1 MRRFL
6 SVVALALS
14 GVLIGAPAAMACG
27 FLVSPNGA
35 VDLAR
40 TTTFVVWEDGVEHY
54 ITNFEFAGDAESF
67 GSITPL
73 PAEPTDVKRAGDWT
87 LQRLALEVLP
97 LDFLAR
103 ADAPTALFAATESV
117 EVILETK
124 VDSLDVVVLK
134 GGGQAVLDWVND
146 NGFNLPEGPETDHM
160 LDYYASRSPYFM
172 ATKFDAAAANE
183 DGIVAGNSIPIQIT
197 IPTDR
202 PWVPLHILH
211 GAKADTEIIE
221 ADVFMLTPERPQ
233 MLFGPGMTI
242 NRSEQANDALLDD
255 LRDDVDM
262 EWIPENAWFTHL
274 ELRAAADDL
283 VYDLSVSVDGTAP
296 TLRDAGLTFAGEG
309 DLALVPIGTLAPH
322 DHSADPI
329 ELTLAHDHPVTD
341 RPALWLG
348 LAAAVGLLAGWVG
361 GRVRSRA

>member
-1 MRRFL
+1 MRRML
-6 SVVALALS
+6 SVVALTMM
-14 GVLIGAPAAMACG
+14 GVFAGAPAAMACG

-40 TTTFVVWEDGVEHY
+40 TTTFVVWEDGIEHY

-73 PAEPTDVKRAGDWT
+73 PAEPTDVRRAGDWT
-87 LQRLALEVLP
+87 LQRLVREVRPP
-97 LDFLAR
+97 LLFLTR
-103 ADAPTALFAATESV
+103 AEIPTAALSEDSV

-160 LDYYASRSPYFM
+160 LDFYASRSPYFM
-172 ATKFDAAAANE
+172 ATKFDATAAAE
-183 DGIVAGNSIPIQIT
+183 DGFVSGDSIPVQVT

-221 ADVFMLTPERPQ
+221 ADVFMLTPRRPQ
-233 MLFGPGMTI
+233 LLYGEGMTV
-242 NRSEQANDALLDD
+242 NRSEWASDELLDD
-255 LRDDVDM
+255 LRSDVDM
-262 EWIPENAWFTHL
+262 EWIPEGAWFTHL
-274 ELRAAADDL
+274 ELNADAEDL
-283 VYDLSVSVDGTAP
+283 VYDLAISVDEAP
-296 TLRDAGLTFAGEG
+296 PSFRDAGFAPIGEG
-309 DLALVPIGTLAPH
+309 DHALVPIATSDSP
-322 DHSADPI
+322 DPGP
-329 ELTLAHDHPVTD
+329 EAVDLTLTHDHPVSD
-341 RPALWLG
+341 NPGVWLVLAG
-348 LAAAVGLLAGWVG
+348 LVGLLAGWAG
-361 GRVRSRA
+361 GRIRHGA